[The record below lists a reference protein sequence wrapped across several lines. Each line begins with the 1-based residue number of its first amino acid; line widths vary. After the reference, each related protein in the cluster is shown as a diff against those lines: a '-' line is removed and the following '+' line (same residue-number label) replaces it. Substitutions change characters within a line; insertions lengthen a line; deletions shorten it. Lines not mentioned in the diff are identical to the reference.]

1 MTATITASAA
11 PPPSPSDDPARLAA
25 ELIGTKFLPPGL
37 SRMTKLADEADAY
50 HALNPYPR
58 FALANWKTEDLG
70 PLPRCLPLAKDTVNR
85 GAKWLFGRPIQIHCA
100 GNKALEGTLRDAWT
114 RNKMEA
120 RMVAASAKAAREGG
134 LFLKYAIDERN
145 KERPITIQTLS
156 IIDDVRLY
164 YHPHDNQQLLMVRVQ
179 YPYFDATT
187 GAYWWYREEWT
198 DQEEIHYR
206 SIRDQR
212 VNVMAAARDTF
223 NPDTYEGWEIDAAA
237 SKPNPFGRIPG
248 VHIKNLETDDTWG
261 AADLWSLFDENHLYR
276 TLDKMNLAFYLM
288 DISNQYDSRTNPVY
302 IDAILDNADIDKP
315 LQPGQPISL
324 SSEQGS
330 DGHGRQAR
338 VEFPSGTNQAREP
351 MRQYFLDLR
360 QMFYIAASTV
370 EFTPENFT
378 NKGNL
383 TAAVLQLIFQPQIEM
398 TEEKHKSYGQN
409 GIEPFL
415 ENLARGAQAAGIRL
429 GVKDDPESYDVTLKW
444 SPYFVLS
451 EDEKTARV
459 ARIQQEEI
467 ANYTTHERAIEA
479 VALIEGVEDVE
490 VLQGELEK
498 ERQEEVKETPPTT
511 PNAESS
517 ARSGNPTAPTTPGAA
532 PMILPDMKAAQPGA
546 VPFTNRPL

>member
-1 MTATITASAA
+1 MTATATAAIVRS
-11 PPPSPSDDPARLAA
+11 PSPTDDPARLAA
-25 ELIGTKFLPPGL
+25 DLIGTRFLPPGL
-37 SRMTKLADEADAY
+37 ARMKKLADEADAY
-50 HALNPYPR
+50 HRLNPYPR

-70 PLPRCLPLAKDTVNR
+70 PLPRCLPIAKDLVNR
-85 GAKWLFGRPIQIHCA
+85 GARWLFGKPIQIHCA
-100 GNKALEGTLRDAWT
+100 GNPALEKTLRDAWT
-114 RNKMEA
+114 CNKMEA
-120 RMVAASAKAAREGG
+120 RMVAASAKAGREGG

-145 KERPITIQTLS
+145 AARPITIQTLS
-156 IIDDVRLY
+156 VIDDVRLY

-179 YPYFDATT
+179 YPYFDPAN
-187 GAYWWYREEWT
+187 GQYWWYREEWT
-198 DQEEIHYR
+198 DAEEIHYHPVP
-206 SIRDQR
+206 DQR
-212 VNVMAAARDTF
+212 VNVMANSRDTF
-223 NPDTYEGWEIDAAA
+223 NPDNYEGWVIDAAA

-248 VHIKNLETDDTWG
+248 VHIKNLETDDAWG

-315 LQPGQPISL
+315 LQPGQPISI

-330 DGHGRQAR
+330 DGTARQAR
-338 VEFPSGTNQAREP
+338 VQFPTGANQTREP

-409 GIEPFL
+409 GIEVFL
-415 ENLARGAQAAGIRL
+415 ENLARGAQAAGIKL
-429 GVKDDPESYDVTLKW
+429 GVKDDPESYDVRLKW

-467 ANYTTHERAIEA
+467 AGYTTHDRAVEA
-479 VALIEGVEDVE
+479 VALIEGVEDLE
-490 VLQGELEK
+490 ALQKELEAEQQAK
-498 ERQEEVKETPPTT
+498 LEDAPPTPAASPAT
-511 PNAESS
+511 GA
-517 ARSGNPTAPTTPGAA
+517 PTAPGAPTTPT
-532 PMILPDMKAAQPGA
+532 PPILPDMRNAQPGA
-546 VPFTNRPL
+546 MPFTNRPL